1 MANPRD
7 HIRAAQAAELK
18 GDTAA
23 AVSEL
28 IKAAELYRQTGSFA
42 RALQLLRHARSLDPE
57 QEELSEEVKRLEW
70 LPDSTR
76 GRILEEPE
84 TREVDLELTAETTPE
99 LAGRQRVI
107 DAAMRGVSPA
117 GGKAGAQDEV
127 QRWLI
132 ENGPDKTGKASG
144 QTSAAGQ
151 RALEWALEHAEE
163 EESLVAISRKGEPE
177 AQAGEEAPGE
187 IAAPSAPA
195 RALPEE
201 PAKASPEEPSLIERG
216 PTRADPAMD
225 AWCSFCCRPRG
236 EVGELVAGPAGA
248 FICSGCTGESRSL
261 LGLVGPEAATAR
273 PQQSP
278 PRAAAGPE
286 VFELVGQAE
295 PQALLEKGI
304 LAGAR
309 RMLILGPEGVGKS
322 LWFQVLAKRAM
333 GTVMSLEA
341 LEQGSGNG
349 VALVEDVDRLPVE
362 AQLRFG
368 DFLRRHP
375 DRVVLMSARG
385 SLGADPPL
393 MLRGGTGSLLVRTT
407 EALFKAV
414 QGTLPLPLLEHVQLC
429 VALQVPTEAE
439 YVEIARRRLAP
450 RAPES
455 TVSPE
460 VIALFAAEAVR
471 SPRAGHE
478 LNALLNRVLAGAWS
492 LDTAKPAKPAPKRRR
507 RKETA

>member
-1 MANPRD
+1 MANPRE

-18 GDTAA
+18 GDIAT

-99 LAGRQRVI
+99 LAGRQRII

-127 QRWLI
+127 QRWLV
-132 ENGPDKTGKASG
+132 ENGPDKEKKASG

-163 EESLVAISRKGEPE
+163 EEALAAISRKGAPE
-177 AQAGEEAPGE
+177 DSAGEEAPGE
-187 IAAPSAPA
+187 MAAPS
-195 RALPEE
+195 E
-201 PAKASPEEPSLIERG
+201 PAKVSPEEPSLIERG

-248 FICSGCTGESRSL
+248 FICTGCTGESRSL
-261 LGLVGPEAATAR
+261 LGLTGPEVATAR
-273 PQQSP
+273 PQPST
-278 PRAAAGPE
+278 PRPAAGPE

-309 RMLILGPEGVGKS
+309 RMLILGPEGVGKT
-322 LWFQVLAKRAM
+322 LWFHALAKRAM
-333 GTVMSLEA
+333 GTVVSLET

-349 VALVEDVDRLPVE
+349 LVLLEDVDRLPAE
-362 AQLRFG
+362 AQIRLG
-368 DFLRRHP
+368 TFLSRHP
-375 DRVVLMSARG
+375 DRVVMMSARG
-385 SLGADPPL
+385 SLSAEPPFK
-393 MLRGGTGSLLVRTT
+393 LRGGTGSLLVRTT
-407 EALFKAV
+407 EALSKAV
-414 QGTLPLPLLEHVQLC
+414 QGTMPLSLLEQVQLC
-429 VALQVPTEAE
+429 VALQAPTEAE
-439 YVEIARRRLAP
+439 YAEIARRRLAP

-460 VIALFAAEAVR
+460 VISLFAAEAAR

-492 LDTAKPAKPAPKRRR
+492 LDTAKPSKPAPKRRR
-507 RKETA
+507 RKEPA